1 MVKNLRVDLKRETIA
16 LIANVTYKNEKAWY
30 GETERPLHMSLLVP
44 KHKENHSEGMP
55 LLVWLCGGGLSV
67 VDHNIW
73 LPQMVWFSERG
84 FVVASVE
91 YRTSNDVSLP
101 AALIDVKAA
110 IRYLKSH
117 SAQYCIDPENVFA
130 MGESAGGMLASLTGV
145 TAGKDEYEQGDFLEW
160 SSAVNAVI
168 DVYGVADLRR
178 ACETAEEG
186 SGRQINRLREA
197 GLTPDDTDWSKL
209 DEFSA
214 IRYVNENTVPFLI
227 LHGTKDEK
235 VDISQSEAF
244 YDRLT
249 ECGVPCDYYR
259 LVGCIHGEDR
269 FYQEEVLEI
278 VREFMVRNMKQ
289 KLKT

>member
-1 MVKNLRVDLKRETIA
+1 MKKNLQVDLKRETLS

-30 GETERPLHMSLLVP
+30 GETERPMHMSLLVP
-44 KHKENHSEGMP
+44 KHKENHPEGRP
-55 LLVWLCGGGLSV
+55 LVVLLCGGALSV

-73 LPQMVWFSERG
+73 LPQMVWFAERG
-84 FVVASVE
+84 FIVASVE
-91 YRTSNDVSLP
+91 YRTSNDAPLP
-101 AALIDVKAA
+101 AAMIDVKAA
-110 IRYLKSH
+110 IRYLKAH
-117 SAQYCIDPENVFA
+117 AAKYCIDPENVFV

-145 TAGKDEYEQGDFLEW
+145 TAGMDEYEEGDFREW
-160 SSAVNAVI
+160 SSTVNAVI
-168 DVYGVADLRR
+168 DIYGVADLRK
-178 ACETAEEG
+178 ACETANAG
-186 SGRQINRLREA
+186 SISQVTRLQGA
-197 GLTPDDTDWSKL
+197 GLTPDDTDWSRL

-214 IRYVNENTVPFLI
+214 IRYVNEKTVPFLI

-278 VREFMVRNMKQ
+278 VREFIVRN
-289 KLKT
+289 LK